1 MSKIVLTKEEIND
14 LITLQ
19 QQQNEFIVQL
29 GQIEYQIGSLNKRK
43 EEIKKLID
51 KFEED
56 QLSISAKLK
65 EKYGEGTVNLE
76 NGEFIKA

>member
-29 GQIEYQIGSLNKRK
+29 GQIEYQISSLNKRK

-56 QLSISAKLK
+56 QLSMSAKLK

>member
-29 GQIEYQIGSLNKRK
+29 GQIEYQISSLDKRK

-51 KFEED
+51 NFEEN
-56 QLSISAKLK
+56 QLSMSTKLK

>member
-29 GQIEYQIGSLNKRK
+29 GQIEYQISSLDKRK

-51 KFEED
+51 NFEEN
-56 QLSISAKLK
+56 QLSMSAKLK

>member
-29 GQIEYQIGSLNKRK
+29 GQIEYQISSLNKRK

-51 KFEED
+51 NFEEN
-56 QLSISAKLK
+56 QLSMSAKLK